1 MLRTVP
7 SITSL
12 PPQETREI
20 RESGQGPFG
29 PIVLLDQAE
38 NRIIGGPDG
47 PVTVRVL
54 QPEVVN
60 GVYLHIHGGGG
71 VFGRAHHQDSAL
83 WDIATTCN
91 VTVVSVDY
99 RLAPEHPYPAGP
111 DDCEAVAVWLA
122 SNAKAEFGSDRLVIG
137 GESAGAHFTA
147 ITLVR
152 MRDRHAFMGFSGA
165 VLTYGAYDMSF
176 TPSVRRWG
184 DRNLV
189 LNTPTIEW
197 FIDSFVEESL
207 RRDPDVSPLYAD
219 LSNMPSAL
227 FTIGTLDPL
236 VDDTLFMH
244 SRWIAAGNQADIAIY
259 PGGVHGFTLLPC
271 RIGKE
276 AIGRSW
282 DFIRRSIAKEA

>member
-1 MLRTVP
+1 
-7 SITSL
+7 
-12 PPQETREI
+12 
-20 RESGQGPFG
+20 
-29 PIVLLDQAE
+29 
-38 NRIIGGPDG
+38 
-47 PVTVRVL
+47 
-54 QPEVVN
+54 
-60 GVYLHIHGGGG
+60 
-71 VFGRAHHQDSAL
+71 
-83 WDIATTCN
+83 
-91 VTVVSVDY
+91 
-99 RLAPEHPYPAGP
+99 
-111 DDCEAVAVWLA
+111 
-122 SNAKAEFGSDRLVIG
+122 
-137 GESAGAHFTA
+137 
-147 ITLVR
+147 
-152 MRDRHAFMGFSGA
+152 
-165 VLTYGAYDMSF
+165 MSF

-282 DFIRRSIAKEA
+282 TRTKRVVFRSSAFRRRQQRLQSGDCRWHHILLRTCGQVGASSVLTPGHPLADDQ